1 MQQFRAGVDAV
12 VVVEAPWITGHNDG
26 ANIGEASALSNTL
39 SDAGDGAAVT
49 VYVRSPS
56 GAETSV
62 AADGHGGAWWTAT
75 IPNAAYESG
84 IWQFIARNLAG
95 AWSSTHGLFEWG
107 GNYETICAA
116 ADASLANLDAI
127 FAAAADAETDAA
139 TAAVQSTA
147 GAADAATAA
156 TQATIAATQSTIAAS
171 QSTAGAASA
180 STAATQSTNAAI
192 DAAKAAL
199 NLSAGR
205 FFQYTAGAVSPA
217 PKSKLWLR
225 NAADSGWAGYYPC
238 YANLSTGGAWPL
250 AWADVQWPTLYAGI
264 TSLGAFVADTAGP
277 T

>member
-12 VVVEAPWITGHNDG
+12 VWLDRPWKLYTDGTGLHQFPA
-26 ANIGEASALSNTL
+26 ANTDTVRMYYKSPS
-39 SDAGDGAAVT
+39 AVT
-49 VYVRSPS
+49 GYV
-56 GAETSV
+56 V
-62 AADGHGGAWWTAT
+62 AVFDGSAQTWAGT
-75 IPNAAYESG
+75 IPNASQEDG
-84 IWQFIARNLAG
+84 IWQFYTLDMTDTDAAKQYG
-95 AWSSTHGLFEWG
+95 TFEWG

-127 FAAAADAETDAA
+127 FAAAANAETDAA